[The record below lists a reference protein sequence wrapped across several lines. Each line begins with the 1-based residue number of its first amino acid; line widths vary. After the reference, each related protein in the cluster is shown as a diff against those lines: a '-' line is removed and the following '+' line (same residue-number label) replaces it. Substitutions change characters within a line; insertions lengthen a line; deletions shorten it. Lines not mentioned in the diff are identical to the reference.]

1 MNNNFNEEFED
12 DIPIEGG
19 IEELDQDEFCPMTDI
34 LLSAMMIDKPLGIL
48 WKNEIMEDFLI
59 KRGYKI
65 ITRHSDVTGNDYK
78 VAFKTS
84 DSCIPETDVD
94 NIRNVFNDEVQEI
107 LSNWLLKL
115 GK

>member
-1 MNNNFNEEFED
+1 MNNDFNKDFGDNNVPIDDEFEID
-12 DIPIEGG
+12 SED
-19 IEELDQDEFCPMTDI
+19 FCPMTEI
-34 LLSAMMIDKPLGIL
+34 LLSAIMIDRPFGII
-48 WKNEIMEDFLI
+48 WKDEIIEKFLM

-65 ITRHSDVTGNDYK
+65 ITRHSDVTGSDYR

-94 NIRNVFNDEVQEI
+94 NLRSVFNDEVQEI

-115 GK
+115 